1 MTKLFVATFTLCI
14 ALSQLQACS
23 SRQVYESA
31 KMRNQVRCQQLPPSQ
46 YEECMQQ
53 ADETYDDYKEKRESV
68 ENPGTRE

>member
-1 MTKLFVATFTLCI
+1 MIKLFVASVTLCI

-31 KMRNQVRCQQLPPSQ
+31 KMRNQVQCQQLPPSQ

-53 ADETYDDYKEKRESV
+53 AGETYDDYKDKRDSV
-68 ENPGTRE
+68 EKPEMK